1 MIVLRAIYSAL
12 LLLAT
17 PVMLLRLVWRGW
29 RQRGYWQHWGER
41 FGHHQNATMAGAIWL
56 HAVSVGEMRAT
67 KPLVTQL
74 RAAFPQHPIF
84 LTCMTPTGRATAAE
98 LYGTNP
104 GVKFGYLPYD
114 FAWLHGRLIKNI
126 RPVLLLVMETEIW
139 PNLFAA
145 CTANNVPAWLVNARL
160 SQRSFEGYARLWP
173 VRALIR
179 EALQGMHGVAA
190 QTAADAQRLERLG
203 ARPVHVVGN
212 VKFDAV
218 VAATLVA
225 RGCEWRAALGGQRR
239 VLLAASTRDGEE
251 ALLLD
256 AFVRQFPVE
265 RRAGLLLML
274 VPRHPQR
281 FDAVA
286 QLVSNAGL
294 RLARRG
300 HGESPQAETEVWLGD
315 SMGEMAAYIAMCDV
329 AFIGGSLL
337 PLGGQNL
344 IEACAQGKPV
354 LMGPSV
360 FNFSEAARLAIEAGA
375 MRQANSAEEIM
386 RLAAALLENDAER
399 EAMSEAARD
408 FAHAH
413 AGATLRL
420 FNLVAEELRRRN

>member
-1 MIVLRAIYSAL
+1 MLRAIYSVL

-17 PVMLLRLVWRGW
+17 PLVLLRLIWRGR
-29 RQRGYWQHWGER
+29 RQRGYWQHWAER
-41 FGHHQNATMAGAIWL
+41 FGHHPGASIKGASWL

-67 KPLVTQL
+67 QPLVTQL
-74 RAAFPQHPIF
+74 LAAFPQHPIF
-84 LTCMTPTGRATAAE
+84 LSCMTPTGRATAAE
-98 LYGTNP
+98 LYGTTSR
-104 GVKFGYLPYD
+104 VTCGYLPYD
-114 FAWLHGRLIKNI
+114 FAWLHGRLINNI

-139 PNLFAA
+139 PNLIAA
-145 CTANNVPAWLVNARL
+145 CAVHDVPAWLVNARL

-179 EALQGMHGVAA
+179 DALQGMHGVAA
-190 QTAADAQRLERLG
+190 QTAADAKRLEQLG
-203 ARPVHVVGN
+203 TRHVHVTGN
-212 VKFDAV
+212 VKFDADV
-218 VAATLVA
+218 DAALSA
-225 RGCEWRAALGGQRR
+225 KGREWRAALGGQRR

-251 ALLLD
+251 ALLLQ
-256 AFVRQFPVE
+256 AYLGQYTREGRSGV
-265 RRAGLLLML
+265 LLVL

-286 QLVSNAGL
+286 HLVLDAGL
-294 RLARRG
+294 RLARRSQG
-300 HGESPQAETEVWLGD
+300 DRPPADIEVWLGD

-360 FNFSEAARLAIEAGA
+360 FNFSEAASLAVDAGA
-375 MRQANSAEEIM
+375 MRQANSAEQIM
-386 RLAAALLENDAER
+386 QLAASLLGDDAQR
-399 EAMSEAARD
+399 EAMAAAARN

-413 AGATLRL
+413 AGASLRL
-420 FNLVAEELRRRN
+420 FNLVADEIRRRR

>member
-1 MIVLRAIYSAL
+1 MLRAIYSAL

-17 PVMLLRLVWRGW
+17 PVILLRLIWRGG
-29 RQRGYWQHWGER
+29 RQRGYWQHWAER
-41 FGHHQNATMAGAIWL
+41 FGHHQNATMSGAIWL

-74 RAAFPQHPIF
+74 LAAFPQNPIF

-98 LYGTNP
+98 LYGTQA
-104 GVKFGYLPYD
+104 GVRFGYLPYD
-114 FAWLHGRLIKNI
+114 FAWLHGRLINNI

-145 CTANNVPAWLVNARL
+145 CAAHQVPAWLVNARL

-173 VRALIR
+173 VRALIG
-179 EALQGMHGVAA
+179 EALQGMRGVAV

-203 ARPVHVVGN
+203 ARQVHVVGN

-218 VAATLVA
+218 VDAALVA

-256 AFVRQFPVE
+256 AFVRQFPAE
-265 RRAGLLLML
+265 RRAGVLLVL

-281 FDAVA
+281 FDGVA
-286 QLVSNAGL
+286 QLVSDAGL
-294 RLARRG
+294 RLARRS
-300 HGESPQAETEVWLGD
+300 HGESPQADTEVWLGD
-315 SMGEMAAYIAMCDV
+315 SMGEMAAYIALCDV

-360 FNFSEAARLAIEAGA
+360 FNFSEAARLALEAGA
-375 MRQANSAEEIM
+375 MRQANSAEQVM
-386 RLAAALLENDAER
+386 QLAADLLGNDARR
-399 EAMSEAARD
+399 EAMSAAARD

-420 FNLVAEELRRRN
+420 FNLVAEELRRRD